1 MKSDFKFKEYEIIR
15 REEINSDIV
24 LFELA
29 GKFNF
34 SPGQFVQILLDHY
47 GEATFA
53 PCSDTNNKKTFQIAV
68 RACGN
73 VSKQMVKLL
82 PGNKIKIRG
91 PYGNGW
97 PMAKLLGK
105 NVLIIAGG
113 MGLVP
118 MRPLI
123 IEMLRYKEEFKKIN
137 LVSGFKTD
145 GHIIFDEEF
154 IAWAKKIEVDLYCEI
169 VGHNNIAEKGM
180 ITKPLENLTL
190 NKNTVV
196 LICGPEVMLKFCN
209 DILLKKGV
217 KKENIYISFERRME
231 CGIGFCQHCSIGKYL
246 VCKDGPIFPLS
257 KIEKEIG
264 K

>member
-1 MKSDFKFKEYEIIR
+1 MKSDFKFKEYEIIKK
-15 REEINSDIV
+15 EEINSDIV
-24 LFELA
+24 LFELK

-73 VSKQMVKLL
+73 VSKQIVKLL

-97 PMAKLLGK
+97 PIAKLLGK

-137 LVSGFKTD
+137 LVSAFKTD
-145 GHIIFDEEF
+145 AYIIFKDDLQ
-154 IAWAKKIEVDLYCEI
+154 AWSKKINLDLYCEN
-169 VGHNNIAEKGM
+169 VGHTDIAKKGM
-180 ITKPLENLTL
+180 ITEPLKDLKL
-190 NKNTVV
+190 DKNTVV
-196 LICGPEVMLKFCN
+196 VICGPEVMLKFCN
-209 DILLKKGV
+209 EILLKKGI

-231 CGIGFCQHCSIGKYL
+231 CGIGLCQHCNIGKYL
-246 VCKDGPIFPLS
+246 VCKDGPVFPLN
-257 KIEKEIG
+257 KIEKELS